1 MKKLA
6 LAVALMGFMGSA
18 SAAGLSIVGSQAVN
32 FSGYDGQPLTYTG
45 ARSSGFTGAISASSA
60 GILEVVY
67 LGQESGN
74 ANLFRFSVMDQLTEA
89 NSPGD
94 SVFKTVTSAG
104 NIHFKFIDTT
114 DGETYTNGFTRN
126 FAILDGALPGS
137 VTGANNYGPF
147 DYILGFNDNK
157 KLTGDRD
164 FDDYVVGLRFTP
176 SAVPVPAALPLM
188 ATALGLFGFGA
199 SRRRV

>member
-18 SAAGLSIVGSQAVN
+18 SAAGLSIVSSQAVS
-32 FSGYDGQPLTYTG
+32 FSNYDGQPLTYTG

-67 LGQESGN
+67 LGQESAN
-74 ANLFRFSVMDQLTEA
+74 ANLFRFSVFDQLTEA
-89 NSPGD
+89 NNPGD
-94 SVFKTVTSAG
+94 SVFKTVNSAG
-104 NIHFKFIDTT
+104 LIHFKFIDTT

-126 FAILDGALPGS
+126 FAILNGALPGS

-157 KLTGDRD
+157 KSGDKD

-176 SAVPVPAALPLM
+176 SPVPVPAALPLM